1 MRRLLGTAALVAAI
15 GGMALAADRVEV
27 GGVMIVDAWARA
39 SLGTAP
45 NSAAYMTLE
54 ATGAEGDRLIGGA
67 TPAAERVELHVH
79 LMEGDIARMRQ
90 VDAVEV
96 APGAPT
102 VLAPGGLHVMLVGL
116 TAPLEEGATLPLTL
130 VFEGAGEVLLEVPVH
145 GLRAAPPGHH
155 GSHGHGG

>member
-1 MRRLLGTAALVAAI
+1 MGRLLGTAALLLGL
-15 GGMALAADRVEV
+15 GGGALAADRVEV
-27 GGVMIVDAWARA
+27 DGLIIADAWARA

-54 ATGAEGDRLIGGA
+54 AAGDQGDRLIGGA

-102 VLAPGGLHVMLVGL
+102 VLAPGGLHVMLVNL
-116 TAPLEEGATLPLTL
+116 AAPLEEGATLPLTL
-130 VFEGAGEVLLEVPVH
+130 VFERAGAVELEVPVR
-145 GLRAAPPGHH
+145 GLSAAPPARH

>member
-1 MRRLLGTAALVAAI
+1 MPRLLGIVALLLGI
-15 GGMALAADRVEV
+15 GGALAPAAERVEV
-27 GGVMIVDAWARA
+27 GEVVITDAWARA
-39 SLGTAP
+39 SLGSAP

-96 APGAPT
+96 APGSPT
-102 VLAPGGLHVMLVGL
+102 VLAPGGLHVMLINLV
-116 TAPLEEGATLPLTL
+116 APLEEGASLPLTL
-130 VFEGAGEVLLEVPVH
+130 VFERAGAVELEIPVR
-145 GLRAAPPGHH
+145 GLGAAPPAHH
-155 GSHGHGG
+155 GSHGG